1 MILLLTKIVV
11 CTTFVK
17 WRQIFSEQIVQ
28 FVLSV
33 FTMQCVSP
41 PSSNVSSW
49 ELLNDRACYRLHPK
63 PAPSSSADPVSD
75 RKINVQ
81 PSDKSPE
88 GKEYARSTR
97 FSNNTH
103 TVESGNEGHINKRDK
118 AIKAHWPRKWRWTS
132 YLKAL
137 RQRLPG
143 QRLSHCVQQC
153 VAWLVCHVIFASPSN
168 PTPEP
173 CKRAWWNC
181 VTTLTVAL
189 SNVCF
194 SYCHSGITECGICV
208 IRSKPFVVIS
218 PHHLLLLLLLVF
230 PIVLSQTPNGRD
242 SERF

>member
-49 ELLNDRACYRLHPK
+49 DLLNDRACYRLHPK

-143 QRLSHCVQQC
+143 QRLSHCVRQC
-153 VAWLVCHVIFASPSN
+153 VAVVGM
-168 PTPEP
+168 P
-173 CKRAWWNC
+173 CNFRESIESHTGTMQTGMVELRDHANGG
-181 VTTLTVAL
+181 A
-189 SNVCF
+189 F
-194 SYCHSGITECGICV
+194 ECL
-208 IRSKPFVVIS
+208 F
-218 PHHLLLLLLLVF
+218 F
-230 PIVLSQTPNGRD
+230 VLSLRHHGMRNLCDTKQTVCCYFSPPPPPPYPPRLSYRPIPNAKRKW
-242 SERF
+242 